1 MLGAAG
7 QIPDTCTA
15 SQISDAVKHCRTAS
29 DKQGKDWTQYQSLKE
44 LGFVWETE

>member
-29 DKQGKDWTQYQSLKE
+29 DKQGVQQVHDQQHALLPT
-44 LGFVWETE
+44 